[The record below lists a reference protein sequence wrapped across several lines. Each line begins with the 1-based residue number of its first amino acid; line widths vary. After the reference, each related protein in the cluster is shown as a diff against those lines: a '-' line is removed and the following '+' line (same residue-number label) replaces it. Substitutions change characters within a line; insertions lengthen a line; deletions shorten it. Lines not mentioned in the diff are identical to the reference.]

1 MPATLPDTATDANVR
16 DYVNDWLRVSKQ
28 TKTQLAAEIDM
39 SPWQLSRRINGH
51 YPFSTDEVVRL
62 ARYFHVSVD
71 KVLRGHGATSRQ
83 A

>member
-1 MPATLPDTATDANVR
+1 MPATLPDTETDANVR
-16 DYVNDWLRVSKQ
+16 DYVNAK
-28 TKTQLAAEIDM
+28 LAAKKLSKTELARAIGM

-71 KVLRGHGATSRQ
+71 KILRGKP
-83 A
+83 